1 MYGWVLLVNFSTIRA
16 FLFLLLPRRAR
27 SRLLD
32 NIAKPFTQTMAAT
45 AFLEHQSKQNNRR
58 KLLRSLMFACEKSL
72 GNLRATKNQ
81 KSSERS
87 VGKNK
92 RSSPIAPTKSYQNYT
107 RLDDAFKESSDLLI
121 LLTYIISTEYLF
133 SKFFARKHNTNF
145 ILTSVWPFIIPAMM
159 PRNVFDTS

>member
-1 MYGWVLLVNFSTIRA
+1 
-16 FLFLLLPRRAR
+16 
-27 SRLLD
+27 
-32 NIAKPFTQTMAAT
+32 MAAT

-72 GNLRATKNQ
+72 GNLRATTNQ
-81 KSSERS
+81 KSSARS
-87 VGKNK
+87 VGKNE

-133 SKFFARKHNTNF
+133 FFEVFRAEAQHKFHSDKCSALHHSCYDAEKR
-145 ILTSVWPFIIPAMM
+145 V
-159 PRNVFDTS
+159 